1 VTTADRR
8 PVYPLPLKAPHN
20 DPRFNCGLVFDVA
33 RVLEAHDYPA
43 LAAGHD
49 LLELAQT
56 LFRFIY
62 STEDKV

>member
-1 VTTADRR
+1 MTAAGRS
-8 PVYPLPLKAPHN
+8 PVYPLPLAAPHN
-20 DPRFNCGLVFDVA
+20 DPRFDCGLVFDVA

-49 LLELAQT
+49 LLELSQA